1 MSRVSL
7 RQATVSLEVQGL
19 LEVRHGGGIY
29 VRSLNVDPERLKTM
43 LTRRRRL
50 PDVLEAREAIECM
63 LARLAAQRRT
73 DADLAAIDAA
83 LRAMAVD
90 IANGGIGEAADQRFH
105 TAVAHASKNKLLR
118 DVMKAL
124 ADPIQET
131 RLESLGEPGR
141 PVRSLADHR
150 RIAEAIRREDPR
162 AAETAMRR
170 HLKIV
175 SDIRLMRWTPG
186 ELDESEGDSPNGPA
200 TPTASCV
207 APDRWNSANPCMC
220 DSGVRGEAGRR
231 CAGPPVRLRVVR
243 GTVGD
248 TTLRRKRGASAT
260 GLYLTR
266 WRRAAGWDSSR

>member
-1 MSRVSL
+1 MARSDPNQQPDTSSLRAPEGRRLYEQLERLLRVYVDEHSLRPGDRLPSERVLAGALKVSRVSL

-29 VRSLNVDPERLKTM
+29 VRSLNPDPERLKTM

-73 DADLAAIDAA
+73 DADLAAIDES
-83 LRAMAVD
+83 LHAMAVD
-90 IANGGIGEAADQRFH
+90 IAAGGVGEAADQHFH
-105 TAVAHASKNKLLR
+105 SAIADASKNRLLR
-118 DVMKAL
+118 DVMRAL

-141 PVRSLADHR
+141 PPRSLADHR

-186 ELDESEGDSPNGPA
+186 ELDESDGQPPNGPA
-200 TPTASCV
+200 APAAS
-207 APDRWNSANPCMC
+207 
-220 DSGVRGEAGRR
+220 
-231 CAGPPVRLRVVR
+231 
-243 GTVGD
+243 
-248 TTLRRKRGASAT
+248 
-260 GLYLTR
+260 
-266 WRRAAGWDSSR
+266 

>member
-1 MSRVSL
+1 VARSDPKKKRPDTSSLRAPEGRRLYEQLEQLLRVYVQEHELRPGDRLPSERALAGALKVSRVSL

-43 LTRRRRL
+43 LTLRRRL

-63 LARLAAQRRT
+63 LSRLAAQRRT
-73 DADLAAIDAA
+73 DTDLAAIDAS

-90 IANGGIGEAADQRFH
+90 IDKGGVGEAADQRFH

-141 PVRSLADHR
+141 PPRSLADHR
-150 RIAEAIRREDPR
+150 RIAEAIRRQDPR
-162 AAETAMRR
+162 AAEAAMRR

-175 SDIRLMRWTPG
+175 SDIRLMRWTPA
-186 ELDESEGDSPNGPA
+186 ELDESADSPNSP
-200 TPTASCV
+200 P
-207 APDRWNSANPCMC
+207 
-220 DSGVRGEAGRR
+220 RR
-231 CAGPPVRLRVVR
+231 PR
-243 GTVGD
+243 D
-248 TTLRRKRGASAT
+248 E
-260 GLYLTR
+260 
-266 WRRAAGWDSSR
+266 

>member
-1 MSRVSL
+1 MTRPDPKKQPDTSSLRAPEGRRLYEQLEQLLRLYVEEHGLRPGDRLPSERVLAGALKVSRVSL

-63 LARLAAQRRT
+63 LARLAATRRT
-73 DADLAAIDAA
+73 EADLAAIDAA
-83 LRAMAVD
+83 LRAMAED
-90 IANGGIGEAADQRFH
+90 IANGGVGEEADQRFH
-105 TAVAHASKNKLLR
+105 TAVADASKNRLLR
-118 DVMKAL
+118 DVMRAL

-141 PVRSLADHR
+141 PPRSLSDHR

-186 ELDESEGDSPNGPA
+186 ALDESAGDSPNGPA
-200 TPTASCV
+200 T
-207 APDRWNSANPCMC
+207 
-220 DSGVRGEAGRR
+220 
-231 CAGPPVRLRVVR
+231 
-243 GTVGD
+243 
-248 TTLRRKRGASAT
+248 AT
-260 GLYLTR
+260 P
-266 WRRAAGWDSSR
+266 S

>member
-1 MSRVSL
+1 MTRSETKPQPDTSSLRAPEGRRLYEQLEQLLRVYVQELGLRPGDRLPSERVLAAALKVSRVSL

-29 VRSLNVDPERLKTM
+29 VRSLDVDPERLKTM

-73 DADLAAIDAA
+73 DADLTEIDEA
-83 LRAMAVD
+83 LGAMAAD
-90 IANGGIGEAADQRFH
+90 IAEGGIGDDADRAFHAAI
-105 TAVAHASKNKLLR
+105 ALASKNRLLS
-118 DVMKAL
+118 DVMAAL

-141 PVRSLADHR
+141 PLRSLGDHR

-186 ELDESEGDSPNGPA
+186 EFDPSGGG
-200 TPTASCV
+200 
-207 APDRWNSANPCMC
+207 SANDAPHPQH
-220 DSGVRGEAGRR
+220 A
-231 CAGPPVRLRVVR
+231 
-243 GTVGD
+243 
-248 TTLRRKRGASAT
+248 
-260 GLYLTR
+260 
-266 WRRAAGWDSSR
+266 

>member
-1 MSRVSL
+1 MARSDPRKQPDTSSLRAPEGRRLYEQLEQLLRVYVHEHGLRPGDRLPSERVLAGALKVSRVSL

-43 LTRRRRL
+43 LTLRRRL
-50 PDVLEAREAIECM
+50 PDVLEAREAIECS

-73 DADLAAIDAA
+73 DTDLAVIDAS

-90 IANGGIGEAADQRFH
+90 IDKGGVGEAADQRFH
-105 TAVAHASKNKLLR
+105 TAVARASKNKLLR

-131 RLESLGEPGR
+131 RLESLSEPGR
-141 PVRSLADHR
+141 PPRSLADHR
-150 RIAEAIRREDPR
+150 RIAEAIRRQDPR
-162 AAETAMRR
+162 AAEAAMRQ

-186 ELDESEGDSPNGPA
+186 ELDEPNGASPKRPA
-200 TPTASCV
+200 
-207 APDRWNSANPCMC
+207 R
-220 DSGVRGEAGRR
+220 GRR
-231 CAGPPVRLRVVR
+231 HA
-243 GTVGD
+243 
-248 TTLRRKRGASAT
+248 
-260 GLYLTR
+260 
-266 WRRAAGWDSSR
+266 

>member
-1 MSRVSL
+1 MARSDPKKQPDTSSLRAPEGRRLYEQLEQLLRVYVQEHGLRPGDRLPSERVLAGALKVSRVSL

-43 LTRRRRL
+43 LTLRRRL

-73 DADLAAIDAA
+73 DTDLAVIDAS

-90 IANGGIGEAADQRFH
+90 IEKGGVGEAADQRFH
-105 TAVAHASKNKLLR
+105 TAVGQASKNKLLR

-131 RLESLGEPGR
+131 RLESLSEPGR
-141 PVRSLADHR
+141 PPRSLADHR
-150 RIAEAIRREDPR
+150 RIAEAIRRGDPR
-162 AAETAMRR
+162 SAEAAMRR

-186 ELDESEGDSPNGPA
+186 ELDEPNGASPKRPA
-200 TPTASCV
+200 
-207 APDRWNSANPCMC
+207 R
-220 DSGVRGEAGRR
+220 GRR
-231 CAGPPVRLRVVR
+231 HA
-243 GTVGD
+243 
-248 TTLRRKRGASAT
+248 
-260 GLYLTR
+260 
-266 WRRAAGWDSSR
+266 